1 MGDVEDKDSDYFFS
15 FKAKRKKNKFFVVV
29 LILNLKSVEE
39 KKVKFTPINITI
51 NWIFN
56 HLIFNSNPVIREYQ

>member
-1 MGDVEDKDSDYFFS
+1 MKLNFNN
-15 FKAKRKKNKFFVVV
+15 NKSLDNLNNVV

-51 NWIFN
+51 NLIFN

>member
-1 MGDVEDKDSDYFFS
+1 MKLNFNN
-15 FKAKRKKNKFFVVV
+15 NKSLDNLNNVV

-56 HLIFNSNPVIREYQ
+56 HLIFNNNPVIRGYQ

>member
-1 MGDVEDKDSDYFFS
+1 MKLNFNN
-15 FKAKRKKNKFFVVV
+15 NKSLDNLNNVV